1 MLVAAVVL
9 VMAVSIHGGGIPT
22 GPVVAPAVAP
32 VAHAV
37 PAVAHAAVAPAVAY
51 HHAIPY
57 NVPPYSDRVDHFN
70 KAIGVPVA
78 AYAAA
83 PVLHSAPFAAGV
95 VPHAYALGHAAV
107 PAVHAAPLALPH
119 AHVAPYAAPY
129 AHALTP
135 YAAAPYAA
143 APYAAG
149 PFAAAPFVA
158 GPYAA
163 SPYAAAPYAHGLP
176 AQAYA
181 AAPILKR

>member
-1 MLVAAVVL
+1 
-9 VMAVSIHGGGIPT
+9 MAVSIQAGVLPA
-22 GPVVAPAVAP
+22 GPAVAHAVAPAVAP
-32 VAHAV
+32 
-37 PAVAHAAVAPAVAY
+37 VAHAAVAPAVAY

-57 NVPPYSDRVDHFN
+57 NVPPYSDRVDIFN

-83 PVLHSAPFAAGV
+83 PVLHSAPYAAGV
-95 VPHAYALGHAAV
+95 LPHPYAVGHAAV

-129 AHALTP
+129 AHAYSP

-143 APYAAG
+143 
-149 PFAAAPFVA
+149 
-158 GPYAA
+158 
-163 SPYAAAPYAHGLP
+163 SPYALP

-181 AAPILKR
+181 AGHILQR